1 MIRGETNM
9 TKLPREGRSQ
19 AIGRLA
25 GRALGNKLPTSW
37 IEKEL
42 DGDSDFGV
50 DYFIQLKNDDDYV
63 AFSFYLQLKGT
74 TVPSYSAD
82 MKFISYDFKVSTL
95 RYYHHQE
102 PLVMVAV
109 VDLEGNENKLWECPI
124 YYMWLDEGW
133 FFDNSRKLDSQ
144 QTISVKI
151 PAEQLLNQTL
161 DVYNFYAKRI
171 EEKFAVA
178 ELKRQIK
185 LNAGD
190 LAQSIGTLTKAISD
204 KPIFL
209 KAVENSGDE
218 PWIENPKSEIPTLL
232 KQCADSLSSNR
243 LANARRILDQLKAG
257 KSGFT
262 PHELAEYYF
271 QEAAM
276 LSMQGRYLQ
285 STEKLK
291 CSLEHSDKDRYKLG
305 YIESKFKLNELPCE
319 AELIEI
325 AESLQADDYRNAMV
339 KAKCLALTGNANEAL
354 KILEDN
360 FPNRVVGQLMI
371 LTISNKPEAIDKV
384 IDNFDEASLE
394 DDRDRYLF
402 YLFAAR
408 RAYIKANAGC
418 VNYDKVTP
426 MQGKVSLNIEEMK
439 KAYKNLIKA
448 WNYAKELGYPSDI
461 IILFDISPLIFG
473 YFNRIE
479 DLYHH
484 FDQILDERPIHVDL
498 IKIYSRLLFNDHQ
511 YEMSIELLNRIE
523 EDLDIDDHGILF
535 LSSYYL
541 KRPRIA
547 LNILKEQADHFIEE
561 KPENLGLILCIGAEI
576 ASELLDEELA
586 KKYLKIVKGL
596 DSGDALISIGNF
608 MRKANAEPDNRS
620 EHINYLYDDYIRLG
634 KPIVIAEQLFRYL
647 EPHEFTPATR
657 IIEIANNIMSL
668 HDLYE
673 RDYFRLAQALI
684 TKSEYEQALVIAE
697 RFIDKENFDPY
708 WHIIKVTCLQ
718 KMGKLGLAYNEIKES
733 LEKNRF
739 LTEHLKQYV
748 HICLQFGLLTEVED
762 ALIDLLNSTE
772 QRKER
777 LSFLSNLISI
787 YSSEQG
793 YSEKLIKAVRR
804 FGQLVDREDYTEEG
818 QFLIY
823 FLMSP
828 KCESPEEVEEFQKR
842 LANYSTTFPD
852 SNILKQGTI
861 DLENGPEALL
871 SSMHKMAGI
880 TEDQLKLWE
889 QNKNRIRSGSLPVPF
904 VLLERF
910 LSDTRDLFTTWVLAN
925 NTPDDKLEFKLNQAP
940 QLEQVKFD
948 SILSEKKSLI
958 VEDSSLLI
966 LSEIGILGKI
976 LDVVDELC
984 ILNSTFER
992 ISNNNH
998 PLAGSIY
1005 SSIPRKILQVLNEHR
1020 TKLRLVPD
1028 DDDTPF
1034 DGIQKELKRSN
1045 QLFLTD
1051 DANLLRLVVMG
1062 EGKLTSANS
1071 YNVVEYLFNQSIIT
1085 EEEKYSLVSSIC
1097 SFGIH
1102 QPNMSIKLLADALTF
1117 FTGVIDGIDYAETGF
1132 KNIFNKVFSDQRS
1145 TVDAI
1150 QLFLSTLHFASEN
1163 TNIHFNSKTLISLF
1177 RGVLIRHQYKS
1188 LESFT
1193 SFWFVYQCMVTRVNV
1208 ESDLISTSTQHVD
1221 LWNIYKEMIYI
1232 INNKELTNH
1241 NLLIKIVTQIFQL
1254 EKKSRDLAYQNIKSC
1269 FTPLTEDSELFDRIY
1284 REVAVS
1290 YQLRK

>member
-1 MIRGETNM
+1 M
-9 TKLPREGRSQ
+9 TKLPRDGRSQ
-19 AIGRLA
+19 EIGRLA
-25 GRALGNKLPTSW
+25 GRALGNKLPRSW

-42 DGDSDFGV
+42 DGDSDFGI
-50 DYFIQLKNDDDYV
+50 DYFIQLKNNDDYV

-74 TVPSYSAD
+74 AVPSYSAD
-82 MKFISYDFKVSTL
+82 KKFISYDFKVSTL

-124 YYMWLDEGW
+124 YYVWLDEDW
-133 FFDNSRKLDSQ
+133 FSDNSRKLDSQ

-151 PAEQLLNQTL
+151 PTEQSLDQTL
-161 DVYNFYAKRI
+161 DVYNLYAKRV

-178 ELKRQIK
+178 ELKKQIK
-185 LNAGD
+185 SHAED
-190 LAQSIGTLTKAISD
+190 LVQSIGTLTEAISD

-209 KAVENSGDE
+209 KTAENSGDE
-218 PWIENPKSEIPTLL
+218 PWIENPKGEVPTLL

-243 LANARRILDQLKAG
+243 LANAREILDQLEAG

-291 CSLEHSDKDRYKLG
+291 CSLEYSGKDRYKLG
-305 YIESKFKLNELPCE
+305 YIESKFKLSELPCE

-325 AESLQADDYRNAMV
+325 SESLPADDYRNAII

-354 KILEDN
+354 KLLKDN
-360 FPNRVVGQLMI
+360 FPNRVIGQLMI

-394 DDRDRYLF
+394 NDRDRYIF
-402 YLFAAR
+402 YSFAAR
-408 RAYIKANAGC
+408 RAYIKANGVC
-418 VNYDKVTP
+418 MDYDKITP

-439 KAYKNLIKA
+439 KAYENIIKA
-448 WNYAKELGYPSDI
+448 WNYAKGLGYPSDI
-461 IILFDISPLIFG
+461 TILFDISPFIFC

-479 DLYHH
+479 DLCHH
-484 FDQILDERPIHVDL
+484 FDQILAERPIHVDL
-498 IKIYSRLLFNDHQ
+498 IKIYSRLLFNEHQ
-511 YEMSIELLNRIE
+511 YEKSIELLNRINA
-523 EDLDIDDHGILF
+523 DLDIDDHGILF
-535 LSSYYL
+535 LSNYYL
-541 KRPRIA
+541 KRLRIA
-547 LNILKEQADHFIEE
+547 LIILKEQADRFIEE
-561 KPENLGLILCIGAEI
+561 KPENLGLIFCIGAEI
-576 ASELLDEELA
+576 ANELMDEVLA
-586 KKYLKIVKGL
+586 EKYLKIVKGL

-620 EHINYLYDDYIRLG
+620 AHANDLYDDYIRLG
-634 KPIVIAEQLFRYL
+634 KPIAIAEQIFRYL
-647 EPHEFTPATR
+647 DPHEFTPATR
-657 IIEIANNIMSL
+657 IIELANNIMSV
-668 HDLYE
+668 HDLFE
-673 RDYFRLAQALI
+673 REYFRLAQALI
-684 TKSEYEQALVIAE
+684 TKSEYEKALIVAE
-697 RFIDKENFDPY
+697 RLIDKENFDPY

-718 KMGKLGLAYNEIKES
+718 KMGKLGLAYNEIKDS

-739 LTEHLKQYV
+739 STDHLKQYV
-748 HICLQFGLLTEVED
+748 HICLQFGLLTEVEE

-772 QRKER
+772 ERKEG

-793 YSEKLIKAVRR
+793 YSEKLMKAVRR
-804 FGQLVDREDYTEEG
+804 FGRLVDREDCTEEG

-828 KCESPEEVEEFQKR
+828 KCDNPEEVEEFQQR
-842 LANYSTTFPD
+842 LANYSTKFPD
-852 SNILKQGTI
+852 SNILKKGTI

-871 SSMHKMAGI
+871 SSMQKMAGI

-904 VLLERF
+904 VMLERF
-910 LSDTRDLFTTWVLAN
+910 LSDARDLFTTWVIAN

-940 QLEQVKFD
+940 QLEQTKFD

-976 LDVVDELC
+976 LDEIDELC

-992 ISNNNH
+992 VSNNNH

-1005 SSIPRKILQVLNEHR
+1005 NTIPQKILQVLNEHR

-1028 DDDTPF
+1028 DGDTPF
-1034 DGIQKELKRSN
+1034 EGIKKELNRSN
-1045 QLFLTD
+1045 QLLLTD
-1051 DANLLRLVVMG
+1051 DENLLKLVVMG
-1062 EGKLTSANS
+1062 EGKLISANS
-1071 YNVVEYLFNQSIIT
+1071 YNVVEYLFNQSILA
-1085 EEEKYSLVSSIC
+1085 EEEKYSLVSNIC

-1102 QPNMSIKLLADALTF
+1102 QPNMTIKLLADALTF
-1117 FTGVIDGIDYAETGF
+1117 FVGVVDGVDYAETGF
-1132 KNIFNKVFSDQRS
+1132 KNIFNKVFSEQRS
-1145 TVDAI
+1145 TLDVI
-1150 QLFLSTLHFASEN
+1150 RIFLSTLHCASEN
-1163 TNIHFNSKTLISLF
+1163 TNFHFNSKTIMSLF

-1193 SFWFVYQCMVTRVNV
+1193 SFWFVSQCMVTRLNIK
-1208 ESDLISTSTQHVD
+1208 SDLISTSAQHVD
-1221 LWNIYKEMIYI
+1221 LWNIYKEIICI
-1232 INNKELTNH
+1232 INNEELTTH
-1241 NLLIKIVTQIFQL
+1241 NLLIKVVTQIFQL
-1254 EKKSRDLAYQNIKSC
+1254 DQKSRELAYQNIKSC
-1269 FTPLTEDSELFDRIY
+1269 FTPLTEDSEIFDRIY

-1290 YQLRK
+1290 YQLR